1 MKSNEKQKRERQIN
15 VPVFILCIIL
25 CCRTD
30 VFCLLCPKGVN
41 GCFLVAVSKAVNGC
55 FLVVVP
61 KRRERMQSIVLL
73 MRRIANYPINAKEKR
88 ATEKSRADAQLLR
101 CNESGRQL
109 FGKERWTGA
118 RG

>member
-1 MKSNEKQKRERQIN
+1 M
-15 VPVFILCIIL
+15 F
-25 CCRTD
+25 
-30 VFCLLCPKGVN
+30 F
-41 GCFLVAVSKAVNGC
+41 VAVSKAVNGC

-101 CNESGRQL
+101 CDESGRRL
-109 FGKERWTGA
+109 FGKERGAGA